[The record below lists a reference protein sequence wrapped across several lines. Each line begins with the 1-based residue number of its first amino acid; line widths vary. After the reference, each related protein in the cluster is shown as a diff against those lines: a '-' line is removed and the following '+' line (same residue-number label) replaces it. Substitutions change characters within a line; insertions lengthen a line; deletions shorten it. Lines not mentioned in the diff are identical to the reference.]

1 LNWAGLGCVAWRRL
15 SRVEFALRPDRKIR
29 PFVLGV
35 YVRPTL
41 ANITGPAHSVM
52 VAASASDQ
60 KIRERNMNMKFSGF
74 SFATRPS
81 EADREPNALQA
92 LESDQAELALTPKAR
107 GKSSMQRSRLRAAAR
122 AQLTVSGLLELVEPQ
137 RGPADLIISA
147 ENYQV
152 LAEVVNEVRRGD
164 ELRRH
169 GLSPRSKLLFCGPP
183 GCGKTLCAEVL
194 ARELKLPLLV
204 ARLDEIITTYLGAT
218 ASNLRKVFETAVQT
232 PSVLF
237 LDEFDALAR
246 TRTDTTEHN
255 EIRRVVN
262 SLLMMIDRFAGK
274 GLLVAATN
282 LESSIDHAA
291 WRRFDEVMFFDRPT
305 LNQIKST
312 LRIKTRNFSFTFD
325 IMDYADRLEGM
336 SFAEIERVCVTAIKA
351 SILARTT
358 AVSAQ
363 LFENAIQAE
372 RRRISIRQKVRQNV

>member
-1 LNWAGLGCVAWRRL
+1 
-15 SRVEFALRPDRKIR
+15 
-29 PFVLGV
+29 
-35 YVRPTL
+35 
-41 ANITGPAHSVM
+41 
-52 VAASASDQ
+52 
-60 KIRERNMNMKFSGF
+60 MNVKFPGF

-92 LESDQAELALTPKAR
+92 LDSDQAELALMPKTR
-107 GKSSMQRSRLRAAAR
+107 EKSSIQRSRLRAATQ
-122 AQLTVSGLLELVEPQ
+122 AQLTTSGLLELVDPQ

-147 ENYQV
+147 DNYQL

-218 ASNLRKVFETAVQT
+218 ASNLRKVFETAVRT
-232 PSVLF
+232 PCVLF

-312 LRIKTRNFSFTFD
+312 LRLKTRNFPFAFD
-325 IMDYADRLEGM
+325 VLNYADGLEGM
-336 SFAEIERVCVTAIKA
+336 SYAEVERVCVSAIKA
-351 SILARTT
+351 SILARNA
-358 AVSAQ
+358 AVPTQ
-363 LFENAIQAE
+363 LFENAIHAE
-372 RRRISIRQKVRQNV
+372 RRRISIRQKVRQNL

>member
-1 LNWAGLGCVAWRRL
+1 
-15 SRVEFALRPDRKIR
+15 
-29 PFVLGV
+29 
-35 YVRPTL
+35 
-41 ANITGPAHSVM
+41 
-52 VAASASDQ
+52 
-60 KIRERNMNMKFSGF
+60 MNVKFSGF

-81 EADREPNALQA
+81 EADRESNALQA
-92 LESDQAELALTPKAR
+92 LESDQAELALTPKTH
-107 GKSSMQRSRLRAAAR
+107 GKSSMQRSRLRAATR
-122 AQLTVSGLLELVEPQ
+122 AQLTASGLLELVEPQ
-137 RGPADLIISA
+137 RGPADLIIST

-218 ASNLRKVFETAVQT
+218 ASNLRRVFETAVQS

-291 WRRFDEVMFFDRPT
+291 WRRFDEVMFFDLPT

-312 LRIKTRNFSFTFD
+312 LRLKTRNFPFAFD
-325 IMDYADRLEGM
+325 VLNHADGLEGM
-336 SFAEIERVCVTAIKA
+336 SFAEVERVCVSAIKA
-351 SILARTT
+351 SILARDA
-358 AVSAQ
+358 AVPNQ
-363 LFENAIQAE
+363 LFENAIDAE
-372 RRRISIRQKVRQNV
+372 RRQISIRRKVRLNV